1 MTTDR
6 DAAPWFKALGQGQ
19 ILMQRCDECGAWRWP
34 PRAMCNR
41 CASLGNEWK
50 RILGRGKVASWFV
63 NHHRFSPAFDLPYAV
78 VLVRLD
84 EQDDL
89 LIPGPFAGE
98 LSELRIGLSL
108 YGEVSVGTEAK
119 ELDSD
124 SQRFLVWSVVS
135 EDLNQ

>member
-1 MTTDR
+1 M
-6 DAAPWFKALGQGQ
+6 
-19 ILMQRCDECGAWRWP
+19 
-34 PRAMCNR
+34 
-41 CASLGNEWK
+41 
-50 RILGRGKVASWFV
+50 ASWFV
-63 NHHRFSPAFDLPYAV
+63 NHHRFSQAFDLPYAV

-84 EQDDL
+84 EHDDL

>member
-6 DAAPWFKALGQGQ
+6 DAAPWFEALGQGE
-19 ILMQRCDECGAWRWP
+19 IRMQKCEECDTWRWP

-41 CASLGNEWK
+41 CASLGNEWAQ
-50 RILGRGKVASWFV
+50 ISGRGKVASWFV
-63 NHHRFSPAFDLPYAV
+63 NHHRFSPEFDVPYAI

-89 LIPGPFAGE
+89 LVPGPFAGE
-98 LSELRIGLSL
+98 LSELCIGLSL
-108 YGEVSVGTEAK
+108 YGKVPLGTEAK
-119 ELDSD
+119 KLDSGN
-124 SQRFLVWSVVS
+124 QQFLVWRVAS